1 MNVLFAWLCWIFP
14 LMGVPLAPLLAR
26 IHPRLRDYAAVF
38 LSFLAACSAL
48 MLIPYLFHLE
58 DLPIESAVSWI
69 TVPFALDVGV
79 LIDPVSI
86 VMANVV
92 AVISFF
98 IMVYSYGYM
107 EGNPSLTRWWVFMN
121 FFIGGMLLLV
131 LSNNLLFLFF
141 GWKIVGLCSWGLIGF
156 YYLDEKKY
164 WIGGPPP
171 TRYITPSHAGLKAM
185 VVTSAGDLL
194 LLGGILIIY
203 AHAHTLNLMELY
215 ETSAVWIPAM
225 AKSPGLISLTAVLL
239 LAGPVGKSA
248 QFPLHEWLPE
258 AMAGPGPVSALIHA
272 ATMVKSGVYLVARL
286 IPIFFY
292 GYWVA
297 GSPEARS
304 FFILTAWIGAI
315 TAFIAATQGMTAV
328 ELKKALAFS
337 TVSQI
342 GYMMLGLGVAGL
354 TITGLIGGFTSGL
367 SHLLS
372 HAMFKAA
379 LFLCAGSVI
388 HTAGSIYMTDMGSLK
403 RYMPYT
409 WLFMLIASL
418 SLMGIPPLPG
428 FWSKDAILAAVWASH
443 QYLLFALALITCG
456 ITAFYTL
463 RFVGLSFYGPESA
476 NIKEREHKGAHLG
489 EPHITM
495 LVACGI
501 LAALILLLGVVFPRI
516 EPLLEEGF
524 EYSLVEHLHLPF
536 EDHGGHSL
544 VVPVLSLLFIAL
556 GAIPSYLLYISGRVN
571 PAGTLQTLFERHG
584 SLKILHRVFWNRWY
598 IDSTYYRVFVNGTI
612 KLLPIV
618 VNYIENP
625 LDLFFHTKIPA
636 ALNFLAFHVVKPFE
650 ARLDA
655 VFHKVIPSIPGR
667 VTDLVRYIR
676 TESGVLAFNLIYI
689 LLFYIF
695 VLLLILG
702 VVIF

>member
-1 MNVLFAWLCWIFP
+1 MNVIFAWLCWIFP
-14 LMGVPLAPLLAR
+14 LIGVPLAPILAK
-26 IHPRLRDYAAVF
+26 IHPKLRDYGAVF
-38 LSFLAACSAL
+38 LSFLAALSAV

-58 DLPIESAVSWI
+58 ELPIDSAVTWL
-69 TVPFALDVGV
+69 TVPIELKVGV
-79 LIDPVSI
+79 LVDPVSI

-98 IMVYSYGYM
+98 IMVYSFGYM
-107 EGNPSLTRWWVFMN
+107 KGNPSLTRWWVFMN

-131 LSNNLLFLFF
+131 LSDNLLFLFF

-164 WIGGPPP
+164 WIGGPSP

-203 AHAHTLNLMELY
+203 AYAHTLNLLELY
-215 ETSAVWIPAM
+215 ETSSTWIPEM
-225 AKSPGLISLTAVLL
+225 AKSPGLISLTVVLL

-297 GSPEARS
+297 GSGEALS
-304 FFILTAWIGAI
+304 FFVLTAWVGAI
-315 TAFIAATQGMTAV
+315 TAFVGATQGMTAL

-342 GYMMLGLGVAGL
+342 GYMMLALGAAGL
-354 TITGLIGGFTSGL
+354 TASGLMGGFTSGL
-367 SHLLS
+367 SHLVS

-388 HTAGSIYMTDMGSLK
+388 HTAGSIYMTDMGSLRK
-403 RYMPYT
+403 YMPYT
-409 WLFMLIASL
+409 WLFMFIASL

-428 FWSKDAILAAVWASH
+428 FWSKDAILASVWASH
-443 QYLLFALALITCG
+443 NYALFVLALITCG

-463 RFVGLSFYGPESA
+463 RFVGLSFYGKESE
-476 NIKEREHKGAHLG
+476 NIEEREHKGVHLG
-489 EPHITM
+489 EPHFTM
-495 LVACGI
+495 VVACGI
-501 LAALILLLGVVFPRI
+501 LAVLILILGFGFPYV
-516 EPLLEEGF
+516 EHLLEGGF
-524 EYSLVEHLHLPF
+524 EYSLIDQLHLPF
-536 EDHGGHSL
+536 EHQEGNSL
-544 VVPVLSLLFIAL
+544 VVPTLSLVFIAL
-556 GAIPSYLLYISGRVN
+556 GAVPSYLLYISGRFN
-571 PAGTLQTLFERHG
+571 PDGTLQTLFEKHG
-584 SLKILHRVFWNRWY
+584 SLKILHKFFWNRWY
-598 IDSTYYRVFVNGTI
+598 IDSTYYKIFVDGTI

-625 LDLFFHTKIPA
+625 LDIFFHTKIPA
-636 ALNFLAFHVVKPFE
+636 ALNFLALRVVKPFE

-655 VFHKVIPSIPGR
+655 VFHRVIPSIPGR
-667 VTDLVRYIR
+667 VTDMVRYLR
-676 TESGVLAFNLIYI
+676 TESGILAFNVLYI

-695 VLLLILG
+695 VLILILW
-702 VVIF
+702 VVI

>member
-1 MNVLFAWLCWIFP
+1 MTVIFAWLCWIFP
-14 LMGVPLAPLLAR
+14 LLGVPLAPVLAK
-26 IHPRLRDYAAVF
+26 IHPKLRDYGAIF
-38 LSFLAACSAL
+38 LSFLAALSAV

-58 DLPIESAVSWI
+58 ELPIDSSVSWL
-69 TVPFALDVGV
+69 TVPIELNFGV
-79 LIDPVSI
+79 LVDPISI
-86 VMANVV
+86 LMANVV
-92 AVISFF
+92 AVISFL

-107 EGNPSLTRWWVFMN
+107 KGSPSLTRWWIFMN

-156 YYLDEKKY
+156 YYLDEQKY

-203 AHAHTLNLMELY
+203 AYAHTLNILTLY
-215 ETSAVWIPAM
+215 ETASTWIPEM
-225 AKSPGLISLTAVLL
+225 AQTSGLITLTAVLL

-286 IPIFFY
+286 IPIFFF
-292 GYWVA
+292 GYWAA
-297 GSPEARS
+297 GIGEALT
-304 FFILTAWIGAI
+304 FFILVAWIGAI
-315 TAFIAATQGMTAV
+315 TAFVAATQGMTAV

-342 GYMMLGLGVAGL
+342 GYMMLALGVAGL
-354 TITGLIGGFTSGL
+354 TASSLTGGFTSGL

-388 HTAGSIYMTDMGSLK
+388 HTAGSIYMTDMGSLRK
-403 RYMPYT
+403 YMPYT
-409 WLFMLIASL
+409 WLFMFIASL
-418 SLMGIPPLPG
+418 SLMGVPPLPG
-428 FWSKDAILAAVWASH
+428 FWSKDAILASVWATH
-443 QYLLFALALITCG
+443 NYPLFLLALITVA
-456 ITAFYTL
+456 ITAFYTF
-463 RFVGLSFYGPESA
+463 RFVGLTFYGKKSDNVET
-476 NIKEREHKGAHLG
+476 REEKGAHLG

-495 LVACGI
+495 VAACGI
-501 LAALILLLGVVFPRI
+501 LAVLIVLLGLTFTVV

-524 EYSLVEHLHLPF
+524 EYSLVEKLQLPV
-536 EDHGGHSL
+536 EHHGAHSL
-544 VVPVLSLLFIAL
+544 VPPVLSLVFIAL
-556 GAIPSYLLYISGRVN
+556 GAVPAYFLYISTRHN
-571 PAGTLQTLFERHG
+571 PNGTLDSLFE
-584 SLKILHRVFWNRWY
+584 KYPVMKTLHKFFWNRWY
-598 IDSTYYRVFVNGTI
+598 IDSTYYKIFVDGTL

-618 VNYIENP
+618 VNRVENP
-625 LDLFFHTKIPA
+625 LDNAFHAKIPA
-636 ALNFLAFHVVKPFE
+636 FFYFMAFRVVKPFE
-650 ARLDA
+650 DGLDR
-655 VFHKVIPSIPGR
+655 VFHRMIPAIPGKLI
-667 VTDLVRYIR
+667 DLVKYLQ
-676 TESGVLAFNLIYI
+676 TEKGVIGFNLLYV

-695 VLLLILG
+695 VLLLILW
-702 VVIF
+702 VVI

>member
-1 MNVLFAWLCWIFP
+1 MNVIFAWLCWIFP
-14 LMGVPLAPLLAR
+14 LIGVPLAPILAK
-26 IHPRLRDYAAVF
+26 IHPKLRDYGAVF
-38 LSFLAACSAL
+38 LSFLAALSAV

-58 DLPIESAVSWI
+58 ELPIDSAVTWL
-69 TVPFALDVGV
+69 TVPIELKVGV
-79 LIDPVSI
+79 LVDPVSI

-98 IMVYSYGYM
+98 IMVYSFGYM
-107 EGNPSLTRWWVFMN
+107 KGNPSLTRWWVFMN

-131 LSNNLLFLFF
+131 LSDNLLFLFF

-164 WIGGPPP
+164 WIGGPSP

-203 AHAHTLNLMELY
+203 AYAHTLNLLELY
-215 ETSAVWIPAM
+215 ETSSTWIPEM
-225 AKSPGLISLTAVLL
+225 AKSPGLISLTVVLL

-297 GSPEARS
+297 GSGEALS

-315 TAFIAATQGMTAV
+315 TAFVGATQGMTAL

-342 GYMMLGLGVAGL
+342 GYMMLALGAAGL
-354 TITGLIGGFTSGL
+354 TASGLMGGFTSGL
-367 SHLLS
+367 SHLVS

-388 HTAGSIYMTDMGSLK
+388 HTAGSIYMTDMGSLRK
-403 RYMPYT
+403 YMPYT
-409 WLFMLIASL
+409 WLFMFIASL

-428 FWSKDAILAAVWASH
+428 FWSKDAILASVWASH
-443 QYLLFALALITCG
+443 NYALFVLALITCG

-463 RFVGLSFYGPESA
+463 RFVGLSFYGKESE
-476 NIKEREHKGAHLG
+476 NIEEREHKGVHLG
-489 EPHITM
+489 EPHFTM
-495 LVACGI
+495 VVACGI
-501 LAALILLLGVVFPRI
+501 LAVLILILGFGFPYV
-516 EPLLEEGF
+516 EHLMEGGF
-524 EYSLVEHLHLPF
+524 EYSLIDQLHLPF
-536 EDHGGHSL
+536 EHQEGNSL
-544 VVPVLSLLFIAL
+544 VVPTLSLVFIAL
-556 GAIPSYLLYISGRVN
+556 GAVPSYLLYISGRFN
-571 PAGTLQTLFERHG
+571 PDGTLQTLFEKHG
-584 SLKILHRVFWNRWY
+584 SLKILHKFFWNRWY
-598 IDSTYYRVFVNGTI
+598 IDSTYYKIFVDGTI

-625 LDLFFHTKIPA
+625 LDIFFHTKIPA
-636 ALNFLAFHVVKPFE
+636 ALNFLALRVVKPFE

-655 VFHKVIPSIPGR
+655 VFHRVIPSIPGR
-667 VTDLVRYIR
+667 VTDMVRYLR
-676 TESGVLAFNLIYI
+676 TESGVLAFNVLYI

-695 VLLLILG
+695 VLILILW
-702 VVIF
+702 VVI

>member
-1 MNVLFAWLCWIFP
+1 MTVIFAWLCWIFP
-14 LMGVPLAPLLAR
+14 LIGVPLAPLLAK
-26 IHPRLRDYAAVF
+26 IHPKLRDYGAIF
-38 LSFLAACSAL
+38 LSFLAALSAV

-58 DLPIESAVSWI
+58 ELPIDSSISWL
-69 TVPFALDVGV
+69 TVPIELNFGV
-79 LIDPVSI
+79 LVDPVSI
-86 VMANVV
+86 LMANVV
-92 AVISFF
+92 ALISFF

-107 EGNPSLTRWWVFMN
+107 KGSPSLTRWWVFMN

-156 YYLDEKKY
+156 YYLDEQKY

-203 AHAHTLNLMELY
+203 AYAHTLNILTLY
-215 ETSAVWIPAM
+215 ETASTWIPEM
-225 AKSPGLISLTAVLL
+225 AQTSGLITLTVVLL

-286 IPIFFY
+286 IPIFFF
-292 GYWVA
+292 GYWAA
-297 GSPEARS
+297 GIGEALT
-304 FFILTAWIGAI
+304 FFILVAWIGAI
-315 TAFIAATQGMTAV
+315 TAFVAATQGMTAV

-342 GYMMLGLGVAGL
+342 GYMMLALGVAGL
-354 TITGLIGGFTSGL
+354 TASSLTGGFTSGL

-388 HTAGSIYMTDMGSLK
+388 HTAGSIYMTDMGSLRK
-403 RYMPYT
+403 YMPYT
-409 WLFMLIASL
+409 WLFMFIASL
-418 SLMGIPPLPG
+418 SLMGVPPLPG
-428 FWSKDAILAAVWASH
+428 FWSKDAILASVWATH
-443 QYLLFALALITCG
+443 NYPLFLLALITVA
-456 ITAFYTL
+456 ITAFYTF
-463 RFVGLSFYGPESA
+463 RFMGLTFYGEKSE
-476 NIKEREHKGAHLG
+476 NVETREEKGAHLG

-495 LVACGI
+495 VATCGI
-501 LAALILLLGVVFPRI
+501 LAVLIVLLGLTFTVV

-524 EYSLVEHLHLPF
+524 EYSLVEKLHLPV
-536 EDHGGHSL
+536 EHHGTHSL
-544 VVPVLSLLFIAL
+544 VPPVLSLVFIAL
-556 GAIPSYLLYISGRVN
+556 GAVPAYFLYLSKRHN
-571 PAGTLQTLFERHG
+571 PDGTLDSLFE
-584 SLKILHRVFWNRWY
+584 KYPVMKTLHKFFWNRWY
-598 IDSTYYRVFVNGTI
+598 IDSTYYKIFVDGTL

-618 VNYIENP
+618 VNRVENP
-625 LDLFFHTKIPA
+625 LDNTFHVKIPA
-636 ALNFLAFHVVKPFE
+636 FFFFMANRVVKPFE
-650 ARLDA
+650 NRLDS
-655 VFHKVIPSIPGR
+655 VFHRFIPSIPGR
-667 VTDLVRYIR
+667 LAALVKYLQ
-676 TESGVLAFNLIYI
+676 TETGVIGFNLLYV
-689 LLFYIF
+689 LLFYLF
-695 VLLLILG
+695 VLLLLIW
-702 VVIF
+702 VVI

>member
-1 MNVLFAWLCWIFP
+1 MTVIFAWLCWIFP
-14 LMGVPLAPLLAR
+14 LIGVPLAPVLAK
-26 IHPRLRDYAAVF
+26 IHPKLRDYGAIF
-38 LSFLAACSAL
+38 LSFLAALSAL

-58 DLPIESAVSWI
+58 ELPIDSSVSWL
-69 TVPFALDVGV
+69 TVPIELNFGV
-79 LIDPVSI
+79 LVDPISI
-86 VMANVV
+86 LMANVV
-92 AVISFF
+92 AVISFL

-107 EGNPSLTRWWVFMN
+107 KGSPSLTRWWIFMN

-156 YYLDEKKY
+156 YYLDEQKY

-203 AHAHTLNLMELY
+203 AYAHTLNILALY
-215 ETSAVWIPAM
+215 ETASTWLPEM
-225 AKSPGLISLTAVLL
+225 AQTSGLITLTVVLL

-286 IPIFFY
+286 IPIFFF
-292 GYWVA
+292 GYWAA
-297 GSPEARS
+297 GVGEALT
-304 FFILTAWIGAI
+304 FFILVAWIGAI
-315 TAFIAATQGMTAV
+315 TAFVAATQGMTAV

-342 GYMMLGLGVAGL
+342 GYMMLALGVAGL
-354 TITGLIGGFTSGL
+354 TASTLTGGVTSGL

-388 HTAGSIYMTDMGSLK
+388 HTAGSIYMTDMGSLRK
-403 RYMPYT
+403 YMPYT

-418 SLMGIPPLPG
+418 SLMGVPPLPG
-428 FWSKDAILAAVWASH
+428 FWSKDAILASVWATH
-443 QYLLFALALITCG
+443 NYPLFLLALVTVA
-456 ITAFYTL
+456 ITAFYTF
-463 RFVGLSFYGPESA
+463 RFVGLTFYGKKSRNVET
-476 NIKEREHKGAHLG
+476 REEKGAHLG

-495 LVACGI
+495 VAACGI
-501 LAALILLLGVVFPRI
+501 LAALLVLLGLTFTVV
-516 EPLLEEGF
+516 EPLLEGGF
-524 EYSLVEHLHLPF
+524 EYSLVETLHLPG
-536 EDHGGHSL
+536 EHHGAHSL
-544 VVPVLSLLFIAL
+544 VPPVLSLLFIAL
-556 GAIPSYLLYISGRVN
+556 GAVPAYFLYISGRHN
-571 PAGTLQTLFERHG
+571 PTGTLDSLFETYPVM
-584 SLKILHRVFWNRWY
+584 KTLHKFFLNRWY
-598 IDSTYYRVFVNGTI
+598 IDSTYYKIFVDGTL
-612 KLLPIV
+612 KLLPVV
-618 VNYIENP
+618 VNRVENP
-625 LDLFFHTKIPA
+625 LDNAFHAKIPA
-636 ALNFLAFHVVKPFE
+636 FFNFMAFRVVKRFE
-650 ARLDA
+650 NGLDS
-655 VFHKVIPSIPGR
+655 VFHRLIPAIPGKLI
-667 VTDLVRYIR
+667 DLVKYLQ
-676 TESGVLAFNLIYI
+676 TEKGVIGFNLLYV

-695 VLLLILG
+695 VLILILW
-702 VVIF
+702 VVI

>member
-1 MNVLFAWLCWIFP
+1 MNVIFAWLCWIFP
-14 LMGVPLAPLLAR
+14 LIGVPLAPLLAR
-26 IHPRLRDYAAVF
+26 IHPKLRDYGAVF
-38 LSFLAACSAL
+38 LSFLAALSAV

-58 DLPIESAVSWI
+58 ELPIDSSITWL
-69 TVPFALDVGV
+69 TVPFELKFGV
-79 LIDPVSI
+79 LVDPVSI

-98 IMVYSYGYM
+98 IMVYSFGYM
-107 EGNPSLTRWWVFMN
+107 KGNPSLTRWWVFMN

-141 GWKIVGLCSWGLIGF
+141 GWKVVGLCSWGLIGF

-203 AHAHTLNLMELY
+203 AHAHTLNLLELY
-215 ETSAVWIPAM
+215 ETASTWIPEM
-225 AKSPGLISLTAVLL
+225 ARSPGLISLTAVLL

-286 IPIFFY
+286 IPIFFF

-297 GSPEARS
+297 GSSEALS
-304 FFILTAWIGAI
+304 FFILTAWVGAI
-315 TAFIAATQGMTAV
+315 TAFVAATQGMTAL

-354 TITGLIGGFTSGL
+354 TASGLMSGFTSGL
-367 SHLLS
+367 SHLVS

-403 RYMPYT
+403 KYMPYT
-409 WLFMLIASL
+409 WLFMFIASL

-428 FWSKDAILAAVWASH
+428 FWSKDAILASVWASH
-443 QYLLFALALITCG
+443 QYALFVLALITCG

-463 RFVGLSFYGPESA
+463 RFVGLSFYGKESE
-476 NIKEREHKGAHLG
+476 NIEEREHKGAHLG

-495 LVACGI
+495 LVSCGI
-501 LAALILLLGVVFPRI
+501 LAVLIVLLGFVFPLV

-524 EYSLVEHLHLPF
+524 EYSLVEKLHLPF
-536 EDHGGHSL
+536 EHPEGHSL
-544 VVPVLSLLFIAL
+544 VVPVLSLVFIAL
-556 GAIPSYLLYISGRVN
+556 GAVPSYLLYISGRFN
-571 PAGTLQTLFERHG
+571 PNGTLQTLFEKHG
-584 SLKILHRVFWNRWY
+584 SLKILHQFFWNRWY
-598 IDSTYYRVFVNGTI
+598 IDSTYYRVFVDGTT

-618 VNYIENP
+618 VNYVENP
-625 LDLFFHTKIPA
+625 LDIFYHTKIPA
-636 ALNFLAFHVVKPFE
+636 TLNFLALHVVKPFE

-667 VTDLVRYIR
+667 VTDMVRYLR
-676 TESGVLAFNLIYI
+676 TESGVLAFNVIYI

-695 VLLLILG
+695 VLILILW
-702 VVIF
+702 VVI